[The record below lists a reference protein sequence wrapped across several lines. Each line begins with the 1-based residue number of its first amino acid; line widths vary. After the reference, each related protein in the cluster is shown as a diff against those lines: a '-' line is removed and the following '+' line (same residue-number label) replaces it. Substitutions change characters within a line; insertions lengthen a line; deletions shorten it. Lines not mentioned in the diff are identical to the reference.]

1 MTVNQVLQISL
12 EIWGALF
19 CAISGIAVW
28 LGQNTRSETII
39 VRMEFMVAFLLVMDA
54 LAWGFRGYPGYVGYC
69 MVRVSNFAVFIL
81 NYLVML
87 EFSRYVVS
95 IIGDKGDF
103 PVNTWIWAIYMLVL
117 TALALVIVNLFTG
130 TFYSFDADNF
140 YYRTGNYYILMLIG
154 LVGSMLNTMFLII
167 NAKNFSPKMFWSL
180 LSYLVLPTASGAFQL
195 FHYGISLINIS
206 MGLSLLFIFFSWM
219 MDRVERQAR
228 QETQLM
234 EQKAK
239 MAEQEREIANMQQ
252 DLMLSQIQPHFLY
265 NSLTAIA
272 QLCESN
278 PTRAKTAT
286 ISFADYLRGNMD
298 ALKSKEPI
306 PFSKELEHIENYL
319 YLEQIRFGKD
329 LEVIYDIETV
339 DFRVPVLSVQPLVE
353 NAVKHGIK
361 RRGTV
366 VIRSMDL
373 PDAYEVEIIDDGI
386 GFRQNRQQTEDG
398 RSHIGIQS
406 VRSRLKEMCNG
417 ELSYVDTPGGG
428 TTAIVRIPKPVEK

>member
-19 CAISGIAVW
+19 CAISGVAVW
-28 LGQNTRSETII
+28 IGQNTKSEKII

-69 MVRVSNFAVFIL
+69 MVRISNFAVFIL
-81 NYLVML
+81 NYLMML
-87 EFSRYVVS
+87 EFSRYIAC
-95 IIGDKGDF
+95 IIGDQADF
-103 PVNTWIWAIYMLVL
+103 PVNTWVWAIYMLTLTGIVL
-117 TALALVIVNLFTG
+117 IIVNLFTG
-130 TFYSFDADNF
+130 AFYSFDADNV
-140 YYRTGNYYILMLIG
+140 YYRTENYYIVMLIG
-154 LVGSMLNTMFLII
+154 LVGSGLNAMFLMI
-167 NAKNFSPKMFWSL
+167 NAKNFSKKMFWSL
-180 LSYLVLPTASGAFQL
+180 LCYLVLPTASGAFQL

-206 MGLSLLFIFFSWM
+206 MALSLLLVFFSWM
-219 MDRVERQAR
+219 LDRVVRQAR
-228 QETQLM
+228 QETLLM
-234 EQKAK
+234 QQRAK
-239 MAEQEREIANMQQ
+239 MAEQERKIVNMQQ

-272 QLCESN
+272 QLCESD
-278 PTRAKTAT
+278 PSKAKTAT

-298 ALKSKEPI
+298 ALKSKEPV

-319 YLEQIRFGKD
+319 YLEQIRFGDD

-361 RRGTV
+361 RKGTI
-366 VIRSMDL
+366 VIRSMEL
-373 PDAYEVEIIDDGI
+373 PDAYEVEVIDNGVGFERNQKKDDGK
-386 GFRQNRQQTEDG
+386 
-398 RSHIGIQS
+398 SHIGIQN
-406 VRSRLKEMCNG
+406 VRNRLGEMCKG

-428 TTAIVRIPKPVEK
+428 TTAIIRIPK